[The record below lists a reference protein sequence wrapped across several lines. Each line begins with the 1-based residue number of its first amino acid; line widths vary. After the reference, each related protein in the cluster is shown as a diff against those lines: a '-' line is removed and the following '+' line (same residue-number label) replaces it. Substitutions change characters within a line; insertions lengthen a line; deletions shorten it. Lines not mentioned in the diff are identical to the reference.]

1 MTSTHDESGSLLDEV
16 RHRRRELSQQRKS
29 DQRKSDQRKSDQ
41 RKSDQRKSDQRK
53 SGQPNQR
60 RGHGT
65 QTNGSTSANGAAR
78 LAPTLGRMHV
88 QSADSPTNQTV
99 HIGELL
105 QFHGRR
111 FVDEAYRKILGRPI
125 DGAGDQYVA
134 FLLAGGTKAR
144 ILRSL
149 LDSPEG
155 KQRNVTILGF
165 AKLQLFDKVMHLPV
179 LGYPAR
185 WLWTLLTLPRVVR
198 LANHVQQDAIQRM
211 EAIERTHNANAED
224 LELSLAHA
232 TPAADDGLNQRVAAI
247 DRRMSSLGAR
257 MEDFFEELDLGK
269 SDLDLDRLYTDFED
283 RFRGSSESVADKQR
297 QYIDVIHAAGAGTA
311 DRPIVDLGC
320 GRGEWLGL
328 LQDHGLVASGVD
340 MSHTMVERCRARGI
354 DAEVGQ
360 ALQFLLGAL
369 PASFGAITGFH
380 IIEHVPAS
388 WQIRL
393 LELAYRALKPGGVV
407 VFETPNPEHLPVGA
421 LRFYVDPTHVRP
433 VPSAL
438 VDFVAEHIGYV
449 DREIRYLWPAD
460 DHQKELHGWSEYQDY
475 ALIAR
480 RPDSESRS

>member
-1 MTSTHDESGSLLDEV
+1 MPAEHDDSSSILDEV
-16 RHRRRELSQQRKS
+16 RQRRREL
-29 DQRKSDQRKSDQ
+29 
-41 RKSDQRKSDQRK
+41 
-53 SGQPNQR
+53 GR
-60 RGHGT
+60 RRERANSR
-65 QTNGSTSANGAAR
+65 TNGHAPNAIAR
-78 LAPTLGRMHV
+78 PAPTLARVHV
-88 QSADSPTNQTV
+88 QPADSPANQTV

-125 DGAGDQYVA
+125 DGPGEQYVA
-134 FLLAGGTKAR
+134 FLLAGGSKAR

-149 LDSPEG
+149 LDSAEG

-165 AKLQLFDKVMHLPV
+165 GRLQLFDKVMHMPV

-198 LANHVQQDAIQRM
+198 LANHVQQDAIQRL
-211 EAIERTHNANAED
+211 ETIERAHNANVED

-232 TPAADDGLNQRVAAI
+232 TPATDEGLNQRVAAM
-247 DRRMSSLGAR
+247 DRRMHSLGTR
-257 MEDFFEELDLGK
+257 MEGFFDELDLGK
-269 SDLDLDRLYTDFED
+269 PDLDLDQLYTDFED
-283 RFRGSSESVADKQR
+283 RFRGSTESVEDKQR
-297 QYIDVIHAAGAGTA
+297 QYIDVIHAAGAGTT

-328 LQDHGLVASGVD
+328 LQEHGLTARGVD
-340 MSHTMVERCRARGI
+340 MSPVMVERCRARGLQV
-354 DAEVGQ
+354 EVGQ
-360 ALQFLLGAL
+360 ALQFLHGTL
-369 PASFGAITGFH
+369 PATLGAITGFH

-438 VDFVAEHIGYV
+438 IEFVAEHIGYV

-460 DHQKELHGWSEYQDY
+460 DSQEALHGWSEYQDY

-480 RPDSESRS
+480 RPESEPRS